1 MKQYECTFIIEPL
14 LSGDEVK
21 QTAGMYIDHLKN
33 NKCEIV
39 HVEEWGIKQ
48 LSFPINKRTSG
59 AYFTVEFKS
68 DSGTIVSEIELA
80 FRRDERILRYLTIS
94 LDKHGVKYNEDK
106 RAGLIGKR
114 REKQQAALKK
124 EGEQDEV
131 VAS

>member
-1 MKQYECTFIIEPL
+1 MKQYECTFIIEPV
-14 LSGDEVK
+14 LSGDEIK

-39 HVEEWGIKQ
+39 HVEEWGVKQ
-48 LSFPINKRTSG
+48 LAFPINKRNSG

-68 DSGTIVSEIELA
+68 ESGTIISELELA

-114 REKQQAALKK
+114 KEKQQAALSSKT
-124 EGEQDEV
+124 EEEAG
-131 VAS
+131 A